1 MEFVTYSIARMVP
14 RCSVLN
20 VNFLNVRF
28 RFTSRRDLSQI
39 TTTVDEVIPFL
50 SFLFDYFIFVSS
62 LAFFFLSKKYRRLL
76 PRETL
81 ITQLISDKDK
91 VLKLAKVVNLICSN
105 IQLTEK
111 TLVRTIKLLK
121 CAVQILLLV
130 KAYLRLPLFFVLFV
144 CCLFFCLFFCVTR
157 DYQEE
162 KGILHTVK
170 TSKIQGKSQNDIRS
184 VVCS

>member
-1 MEFVTYSIARMVP
+1 M
-14 RCSVLN
+14 
-20 VNFLNVRF
+20 
-28 RFTSRRDLSQI
+28 
-39 TTTVDEVIPFL
+39 DEVIPFL

-81 ITQLISDKDK
+81 ITYLISDKDK

-121 CAVQILLLV
+121 CAV
-130 KAYLRLPLFFVLFV
+130 
-144 CCLFFCLFFCVTR
+144 
-157 DYQEE
+157 
-162 KGILHTVK
+162 
-170 TSKIQGKSQNDIRS
+170 
-184 VVCS
+184 

>member
-1 MEFVTYSIARMVP
+1 MEFVTYSIARRVP

-39 TTTVDEVIPFL
+39 TTTVDELIPFL
-50 SFLFDYFIFVSS
+50 SFLFDYFLFVSS
-62 LAFFFLSKKYRRLL
+62 LAFFFLSKKYRQLL

-81 ITQLISDKDK
+81 ITKIISDKDK
-91 VLKLAKVVNLICSN
+91 VLKLAKVANLICSN

-144 CCLFFCLFFCVTR
+144 CLFVFLFVFLCDER
-157 DYQEE
+157 LSGR
-162 KGILHTVK
+162 KGYSSHC
-170 TSKIQGKSQNDIRS
+170 QDIKDLG
-184 VVCS
+184 